1 MKPSRFVHYEPT
13 SVDQAVMILADV
25 CEQDGRVLAGG
36 QTLVPAMALRLARP
50 AYLVDINRIEALR
63 RLDVRDDRLHIG
75 ACVRHADFHRAPEPG
90 PLGRLLAI
98 VVRHI
103 AHLPIR
109 TRGTF
114 CGSLANAD
122 PASEWCLVA
131 ATLDAVMEARS
142 LRGTRH
148 IDAGD
153 FFHGYMATALA
164 PDELLVG
171 ASLPVLPAQT
181 RFGFHEYS
189 RRAGDFAQAMA
200 LATYEVRDGVMRDVR
215 IGLGGVEDRPRRM
228 PAAESCL
235 EGEAPDME
243 THARA
248 AEAAAMEA
256 EPTDS
261 GDDERAY
268 RRDLVRAVVRRALAQ
283 AHDAGHAGTA
293 QHAHSRG

>member
-1 MKPSRFVHYEPT
+1 MKPSKFVHYEPT

-50 AYLVDINRIEALR
+50 AYLVDINRIEELR
-63 RLDVRDDRLHIG
+63 QLAVRGGRLRIG
-75 ACVRHADFHRAPEPG
+75 ACVRHADFHKPVTPG
-90 PLGRLLAI
+90 PLGALLST

-114 CGSLANAD
+114 CGSIANAD
-122 PASEWCLVA
+122 PASEWCLVS
-131 ATLDAVMEARS
+131 ATLDAVFEARS
-142 LRGTRH
+142 MRGTRH
-148 IDAGD
+148 IDARD
-153 FFHGYMATALA
+153 FFHGYMATALEA
-164 PDELLVG
+164 DELLVS
-171 ASLPVLPAQT
+171 ASLPVLTENT
-181 RFGFHEYS
+181 RHGFYEFS

-200 LATYEVRDGVMRDVR
+200 LAAYELHDGKMREVR
-215 IGLGGVEDRPRRM
+215 IGVGGVEDRPRRM
-228 PAAESCL
+228 PAAQACL
-235 EGEAPDME
+235 EGEAPGE
-243 THARA
+243 EAFTRA

-283 AHDAGHAGTA
+283 AHGQG
-293 QHAHSRG
+293 

>member
-1 MKPSRFVHYEPT
+1 MKPSRFVHYVPT
-13 SVDQAVMILADV
+13 SVDQAVIILADV

-50 AYLVDINRIEALR
+50 AYLVDINRIDELR
-63 RLDVRDDRLHIG
+63 RLEVRDGRLHIG
-75 ACVRHADFHRAPEPG
+75 ACVRHAGFHAPVAPG
-90 PLGRLLAI
+90 PLGTLLCT

-114 CGSLANAD
+114 CGSIANAD

-131 ATLDAVMEARS
+131 ATLDAVFEARS

-148 IDAGD
+148 IDARD

-164 PDELLVG
+164 ADELLVG
-171 ASLPVLPAQT
+171 ASLPVLPEGT
-181 RFGFHEYS
+181 RCGFYEFS

-200 LATYEVRDGVMRDVR
+200 LATYEEHAGSGGTVMRNVR

-228 PAAESCL
+228 PAAQACL
-235 EGEAPDME
+235 EGEAPHPDTFM
-243 THARA
+243 RA

-256 EPTDS
+256 EPVDS

-268 RRDLVRAVVRRALAQ
+268 RRDLVRAAVRRALAQ
-283 AHDAGHAGTA
+283 A
-293 QHAHSRG
+293 RGGAAPR

>member
-50 AYLVDINRIEALR
+50 AYLVDINRIEELR
-63 RLDVRDDRLHIG
+63 SLAVHEGRLRIG
-75 ACVRHADFHRAPEPG
+75 ACVRHADFHQAPEPG
-90 PLGRLLAI
+90 PLGRLLAT
-98 VVRHI
+98 VVHHI

-114 CGSLANAD
+114 CGSIANAD

-131 ATLDAVMEARS
+131 ATLDAVLEARS

-148 IDAGD
+148 IDAID

-164 PDELLVG
+164 PDELLVS
-171 ASLPVLPAQT
+171 ASLPVLAMDT

-200 LATYEVRDGVMRDVR
+200 LATYEIRDGLMRNVR
-215 IGLGGVEDRPRRM
+215 IGVGGVEDRPRRM
-228 PAAESCL
+228 QAAQACL
-235 EGEAPDME
+235 EGEAPDSD
-243 THARA
+243 TFARA
-248 AEAAAMEA
+248 AEAAAVEC
-256 EPTDS
+256 EPTDA

-283 AHDAGHAGTA
+283 AHAATA
-293 QHAHSRG
+293 ASQA

>member
-25 CEQDGRVLAGG
+25 CDQDGRILAGG

-50 AYLVDINRIEALR
+50 AYLVDINRIDELR
-63 RLDVRDDRLHIG
+63 RLDLRDGRLRIG
-75 ACVRHADFHRAPEPG
+75 ACVRHAAFHQPVAPG
-90 PLGRLLAI
+90 PLGTLLST

-114 CGSLANAD
+114 CGSIANAD

-131 ATLDAVMEARS
+131 ATLDAAFEARS

-148 IDAGD
+148 IDAPD

-171 ASLPVLPAQT
+171 ASLPVLPEGT
-181 RFGFHEYS
+181 RHGFHEFS

-200 LATYEVRDGVMRDVR
+200 LATYQLRDGAMRDVR

-228 PAAESCL
+228 PAAQACL
-235 EGEAPDME
+235 EGQAPDE
-243 THARA
+243 RAFARA
-248 AEAAAMEA
+248 AEAAALEA

-261 GDDERAY
+261 GEDERAY
-268 RRDLVRAVVRRALAQ
+268 RRDLVRAVVGRALRQ
-283 AHDAGHAGTA
+283 AHDGAPP
-293 QHAHSRG
+293 R

>member
-50 AYLVDINRIEALR
+50 AYLVDINRIDELR
-63 RLDVRDDRLHIG
+63 RLELRDGRLHIG
-75 ACVRHADFHRAPEPG
+75 ACVRHADFHAPAAPG
-90 PLGRLLAI
+90 PLGTLLST

-114 CGSLANAD
+114 CGSIANAD

-131 ATLDAVMEARS
+131 ATLDAVFEARS

-148 IDAGD
+148 IDARG
-153 FFHGYMATALA
+153 FFHGYMATDLA
-164 PDELLVG
+164 ADELLVS
-171 ASLPVLPAQT
+171 ASLPVLPAGT
-181 RFGFHEYS
+181 RHGFHEYS

-200 LATYEVRDGVMRDVR
+200 LATYELRDGVMRDVR
-215 IGLGGVEDRPRRM
+215 IGVGGVEDRPRRM
-228 PAAESCL
+228 PAAQACL
-235 EGEAPDME
+235 EGETPGA
-243 THARA
+243 HAYARA

-261 GDDERAY
+261 GEDERAY
-268 RRDLVRAVVRRALAQ
+268 RRDLVRAVVERALAQ
-283 AHDAGHAGTA
+283 AHDDVPA
-293 QHAHSRG
+293 R